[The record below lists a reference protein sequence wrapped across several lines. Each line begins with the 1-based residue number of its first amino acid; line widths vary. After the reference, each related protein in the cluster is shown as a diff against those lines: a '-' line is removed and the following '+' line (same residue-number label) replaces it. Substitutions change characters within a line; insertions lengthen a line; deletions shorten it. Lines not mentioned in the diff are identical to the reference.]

1 MTFKKK
7 SAFNDCTKNEL
18 SRVRNLVEK
27 NINIEKIKGKNVL
40 FLCYLHMSV

>member
-40 FLCYLHMSV
+40 FRCYLHMSV